1 MTNSTL
7 NEFFTLSNGVKVPK
21 LGLGLWRID
30 NDKVGAAIEAAVN
43 VGYRHFDSAQAYANE
58 AGTGE
63 GVRNA
68 MAKGLKRDEL
78 FVTTKVAAQHKSY
91 EAARAS
97 IEQSLA
103 KLGLDYIDL
112 MLIHAPQPW

>member
-1 MTNSTL
+1 MTNSVL

-30 NDKVGAAIEAAVN
+30 NDKVSAAIEAAVN

-58 AGTGE
+58 AGTGD
-63 GVRNA
+63 GVRAA
-68 MAKGLKRDEL
+68 MAKGLKREEL
-78 FVTTKVAAQHKSY
+78 FVTTKVAAEHKSY